1 MPLRLSEHPERD
13 RPRER
18 LWSVG
23 PAALTGQE
31 LLAILLGTGYAGRD
45 ALAVAGEV
53 LARVEGSLRRLAGR
67 PSADLARVP
76 GVGRGK
82 AARVIAAL
90 ELGRRVGAE
99 HEPPPERI
107 RGPGDVQR
115 FYASRL
121 RDLAVEE
128 FHVLA
133 LGSQSQVLGDLLI
146 TRGILNSSLVHPREV
161 FRAAIAEA
169 AAGIIVVHNH
179 PSGDPTPSADD
190 RAVTRQLVDA
200 GRLLAVS
207 VEDIRGTFGPEVAEL
222 VDGLTK
228 LSTLTFRSTVEEQ
241 AENYRKLLLS
251 VAKDARVIIIKLADR
266 LHNMRTLEH
275 LDPEKRR
282 RIALET
288 REIYAPL
295 AHRFGM
301 AGVKAEL
308 EDLAC
313 KFLEPEDYRALARK
327 VKARKSEREETI
339 ERLRIPLAEELR
351 AAGLTG
357 YEITGRP
364 KNLWSIYKKMKKRDK
379 PFEEIYDLLAVR
391 VLVNDIP
398 ECYHVLGVIHHKWTP
413 LQERIKDYIASPK
426 SNGYQSL
433 HTTVFGPG
441 GQLYEIQIRTHEMH
455 HTAEYGI
462 AAHWLFKEGR
472 KSPDELDR
480 HLAWFRQLLE
490 LQQDAHT
497 PEEFLEFLKV
507 DLYQDEIFVFTPRG
521 DVKRL
526 PKGATPI
533 DFAFA
538 VHTEVGQHC
547 QGARINGRIAPLHR
561 PLKNGDTVEVMTSPQ
576 AKPSRDWLAHVQTAR
591 ARHKIR
597 QWISREEHEK
607 SLELGQ
613 EILAREV
620 RRRRLQAPDAERLE
634 RAATDLSV
642 GTAEQ
647 LKAALGRGDIA
658 LGTMMRALYPDL
670 PAEDLQAPKPTAF
683 GRVIERLRLGRG
695 IKIQGV
701 DGLMVRYAQCCQP
714 VPGDLVVGYVTQ
726 GRGISIHRSDCPN
739 LLLLS
744 TEAERRIEIDWQE
757 SEGETFV
764 VRLAVGG
771 EDRRGLYAD
780 ICTAIS
786 ESGTNIRSAEISTR
800 DGAVFGS
807 VLVEVENQTH
817 LNKVIRAIRR
827 VKGVMDVSR
836 RESGPQTQAPVG

>member
-1 MPLRLSEHPERD
+1 MAPPDVSLDRVDAATTLRHPPQVTSTAPLLAPELARAVALQRD
-13 RPRER
+13 RLDLDLLSRAYQMSAQAHR
-18 LWSVG
+18 GQKRQSGDDYVSHSVAVATILAEQQMDSVTIA
-23 PAALTGQE
+23 AAL
-31 LLAILLGTGYAGRD
+31 LHD
-45 ALAVAGEV
+45 V
-53 LARVEGSLRRLAGR
+53 VEDS
-67 PSADLARVP
+67 D
-76 GVGRGK
+76 
-82 AARVIAAL
+82 
-90 ELGRRVGAE
+90 
-99 HEPPPERI
+99 
-107 RGPGDVQR
+107 
-115 FYASRL
+115 
-121 RDLAVEE
+121 
-128 FHVLA
+128 
-133 LGSQSQVLGDLLI
+133 
-146 TRGILNSSLVHPREV
+146 
-161 FRAAIAEA
+161 
-169 AAGIIVVHNH
+169 
-179 PSGDPTPSADD
+179 
-190 RAVTRQLVDA
+190 
-200 GRLLAVS
+200 VS
-207 VEDIRGTFGPEVAEL
+207 VEDIRRTFGPEVAEL

-364 KNLWSIYKKMKKRDK
+364 KNLWSIYKKMKKRD
-379 PFEEIYDLLAVR
+379 LLAVR

-441 GQLYEIQIRTHEMH
+441 GQLYEIQIRTHDMH

-561 PLKNGDTVEVMTSPQ
+561 PLKNGDTVEVMTRPQ

-634 RAATDLSV
+634 RAATELSV

-647 LKAALGRGDIA
+647 LEAALGVPR
-658 LGTMMRALYPDL
+658 P
-670 PAEDLQAPKPTAF
+670 P
-683 GRVIERLRLGRG
+683 GRG
-695 IKIQGV
+695 PAGAQADGV
-701 DGLMVRYAQCCQP
+701 RPRDRAAAAGPRYQDP
-714 VPGDLVVGYVTQ
+714 
-726 GRGISIHRSDCPN
+726 GRGR
-739 LLLLS
+739 
-744 TEAERRIEIDWQE
+744 A
-757 SEGETFV
+757 
-764 VRLAVGG
+764 
-771 EDRRGLYAD
+771 
-780 ICTAIS
+780 
-786 ESGTNIRSAEISTR
+786 
-800 DGAVFGS
+800 DGAVRA
-807 VLVEVENQTH
+807 VLPAGARGPGGRLRHAGARH
-817 LNKVIRAIRR
+817 LDPPLRLSQSAAPLDRGRASHRDRLAGIGGGDVRR
-827 VKGVMDVSR
+827 APGR
-836 RESGPQTQAPVG
+836 GRGGPARPLR

>member
-1 MPLRLSEHPERD
+1 MSAQAHLGQKRQSGDDYVSH
-13 RPRER
+13 
-18 LWSVG
+18 SVAVATILAEQQMDSVTIA
-23 PAALTGQE
+23 AAL
-31 LLAILLGTGYAGRD
+31 LHD
-45 ALAVAGEV
+45 V
-53 LARVEGSLRRLAGR
+53 VEDS
-67 PSADLARVP
+67 
-76 GVGRGK
+76 
-82 AARVIAAL
+82 
-90 ELGRRVGAE
+90 
-99 HEPPPERI
+99 
-107 RGPGDVQR
+107 
-115 FYASRL
+115 
-121 RDLAVEE
+121 
-128 FHVLA
+128 
-133 LGSQSQVLGDLLI
+133 
-146 TRGILNSSLVHPREV
+146 N
-161 FRAAIAEA
+161 
-169 AAGIIVVHNH
+169 
-179 PSGDPTPSADD
+179 
-190 RAVTRQLVDA
+190 
-200 GRLLAVS
+200 VS
-207 VEDIRGTFGPEVAEL
+207 VEDIRTTFGPEVAEL

-351 AAGLTG
+351 VAGLTG

-433 HTTVFGPG
+433 HTTVFGPS
-441 GQLYEIQIRTHEMH
+441 GQLYEIQIRTH
-455 HTAEYGI
+455 
-462 AAHWLFKEGR
+462 
-472 KSPDELDR
+472 
-480 HLAWFRQLLE
+480 E

-607 SLELGQ
+607 SLELGE

-620 RRRRLQAPDAERLE
+620 RRRRLEPPDAGRLE
-634 RAATDLSV
+634 RAAAELSV

-647 LKAALGRGDIA
+647 LQAALGRGDVA
-658 LGTMMRALYPDL
+658 LGTMMRALYPEL
-670 PAEDLQAPKPTAF
+670 PAEELQAPKPTAF

-714 VPGDLVVGYVTQ
+714 VPGDRVIGYVTQ

-744 TEAERRIEIDWQE
+744 AEAERRIEIDWQE